1 MNPTRAPALALTQA
15 QQGESLVLKLAMKC
29 AHCCM
34 WCLQKTVEFV
44 SYYGRGIGVQ
54 GIVEVKC
61 GTVKLVSY
69 YGRGGV

>member
-61 GTVKLVSY
+61 GAVKLVSY
-69 YGRGGV
+69 HGRGGV